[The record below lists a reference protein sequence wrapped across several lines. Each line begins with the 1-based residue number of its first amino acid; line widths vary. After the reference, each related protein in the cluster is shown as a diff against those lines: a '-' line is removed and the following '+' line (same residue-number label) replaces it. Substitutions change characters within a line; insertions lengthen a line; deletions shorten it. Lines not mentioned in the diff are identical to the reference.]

1 MNVPIIDRVIQSA
14 LPLFGFFPLSGFP
27 NAISS
32 KTLLMHV
39 LHQQAVAVL

>member
-1 MNVPIIDRVIQSA
+1 MNVPIIDRVIWSA

-39 LHQQAVAVL
+39 LQQQVTAML